1 MGSRGVVSPNSGSP
15 RQKTVS
21 MDRPPQYTLGELVR
35 SRIDPSVGYVV
46 VGHVYRASV
55 VEYLVA
61 DSAGCEEVRSDL
73 ELEAGE
79 RQRDPI
85 AAD

>member
-1 MGSRGVVSPNSGSP
+1 
-15 RQKTVS
+15 
-21 MDRPPQYTLGELVR
+21 MDRPPQFALGELVR
-35 SRIDPSVGYVV
+35 SRIDPSCGYVV

-61 DSAGCEEVRSDL
+61 DSSGCEEVRSDL

>member
-1 MGSRGVVSPNSGSP
+1 MG
-15 RQKTVS
+15 
-21 MDRPPQYTLGELVR
+21 RPPQFALGELVR
-35 SRIDPSVGYVV
+35 SRIDPSCGYVV

-61 DSAGCEEVRSDL
+61 DSAGCEEVRSEL
-73 ELEAGE
+73 ELVAGE

-85 AAD
+85 SAD